1 MRLSTLSPLFV
12 TALAV
17 SQMGAT
23 DCGGNALRDPGFD
36 LWCGD
41 GLCAWKI
48 ERGDVAK
55 VATWNQGDPGVELV
69 GDDVAIEQL
78 SPVASS
84 DGSCLEFSMIANIE
98 STAQVTLNLDIFGDG
113 SIEHSETIPT
123 SNWALLTFEL
133 PIQGVY
139 GGIRFEL
146 AKVGTGKAVLAQI
159 GARVVDAAK
168 CDHFAPAVAAHAP
181 DGAPCGGG
189 ADCASGLCSD
199 VAGISLTGTCAGC
212 TEGSCGSGESCG
224 YGPPVSPVRV
234 VPMECVAKAAKALG
248 ETCLKSSECASN
260 ICRAASSYG
269 FGACS
274 SCTSDSDC
282 AAGQSCGLA
291 WGVNDLGATIAQP
304 FVCAPLQHVL
314 APGTACASN
323 EDCAS
328 SVCVGTERK
337 QCDDGRACATAANCP
352 VASDLKSGPCTTVGI
367 QGGSCQ

>member
-1 MRLSTLSPLFV
+1 MRISPLFIA
-12 TALAV
+12 ALAV

-41 GLCAWKI
+41 GLCAWKV

-55 VATWNQGDPGVELV
+55 VSTWNQGDPGVELV

-98 STAQVTLNLDIFGDG
+98 STAQVTLAIDIFGDG

-123 SNWALLTFEL
+123 SNWAPLTFEL

-159 GARVVDAAK
+159 GARVVDRAK
-168 CDHFAPAVAAHAP
+168 CDHFAPAIASNAP
-181 DGAPCGGG
+181 NGAPCAAGT
-189 ADCASGLCSD
+189 DCASGLC
-199 VAGISLTGTCAGC
+199 AGNGGIFDIGTCIGCAGDA
-212 TEGSCGSGESCG
+212 SCGSDASCG
-224 YGPPVSPVRV
+224 YGPPESPVRTI
-234 VPMECVAKAAKALG
+234 PTECVANGVKELG
-248 ETCLKSSECASN
+248 ETCLKNLECASH
-260 ICRAASSYG
+260 ICTAAGYG
-269 FGACS
+269 LGACS
-274 SCTSDSDC
+274 SCGTDADC
-282 AAGQSCGLA
+282 ASGESCGLA
-291 WGVNDLGATIAQP
+291 WGESAFGVIFPQP
-304 FVCAPLQHVL
+304 LVCAPLQHL
-314 APGTACASN
+314 GSPGTACASN

-328 SVCVGTERK
+328 SVCNGTERK
-337 QCDDGRACATAANCP
+337 QCDDGRSCATAANCP
-352 VASDLKSGPCTTVGI
+352 VNSNLKSGACTTLGV